1 MADTTIREKDSVL
14 DEGDIDGAS
23 LEGRQPKQL
32 TVQELKFWLSCR
44 GVLTTKLKTKAELI
58 AR

>member
-1 MADTTIREKDSVL
+1 MADTTIREMDAVL

-32 TVQELKFWLSCR
+32 TVQELKYWLSCR
-44 GVLTTKLKTKAELI
+44 GVSTTKLKTKAELI